1 MRETIRIKPK
11 IVRKAKEILE
21 DVQKTRQEKQVIFLR
36 KFYNYY
42 SFKRISILT
51 REEVTEVTFAVKAK
65 RRVVI

>member
-11 IVRKAKEILE
+11 FVRKAKEILE

-65 RRVVI
+65 RHVAI

>member
-11 IVRKAKEILE
+11 FVRKAKEILE

-51 REEVTEVTFAVKAK
+51 REGVTEVIFAVKAK